1 MIQIFK
7 QKRQQYAVRLEESE
21 ASTTQANEEILKK
34 IQLDVMQAV
43 TETTSQLHEN
53 NSQVAFEVD

>member
-53 NSQVAFEVD
+53 NS